1 MRTSASSKPTPS
13 SRRGQGRESGPFA
26 SGTDRVCDNLLD
38 VDQDWREIRSAA
50 TVVAA
55 RPGLKGPEVLV
66 LRPAPDSEL
75 LSGYVD
81 TDDESVSEYVMFPG
95 GLIEP
100 GDEDLAARWFGT
112 PEEAARAC
120 AVRKLAAEA
129 RLVLTGEGLREAQP
143 DHPLTAVDAAPPRP
157 EQLVQ
162 IWRWITPVRIPVRFD
177 ARFFA
182 VEAPGGL
189 EPKADGREGTCV
201 WWARPVDVLNDWLA
215 SRCRLFW
222 PTMKIMYALSR
233 RATTRGILSLRL
245 PQEEL
250 AREDAHGSR
259 GRPPGEP

>member
-1 MRTSASSKPTPS
+1 MAQHHRVT
-13 SRRGQGRESGPFA
+13 RE
-26 SGTDRVCDNLLD
+26 TRL
-38 VDQDWREIRSAA
+38 AA
-50 TVVAA
+50 TVIAA

-66 LRPAPDSEL
+66 LRPTPDSEA

-81 TDDESVSEYVMFPG
+81 TDHESVSDYVMFPG

-100 GDEDLAARWFGT
+100 GDEDLAARWFGA
-112 PEEAARAC
+112 PQEAARAC

-129 RLVLTGEGLREAQP
+129 RLALTAEGLRETRSN
-143 DHPLTAVDAAPPRP
+143 DPLAAVEAAPPGP

-162 IWRWITPVRIPVRFD
+162 IWRWITPARIPVRFD

-182 VEAPGGL
+182 IEAPGGL
-189 EPKADGREGTCV
+189 EPTADGREAIRV
-201 WWARPVDVLNDWLA
+201 WWARPVDILNDWLA

-233 RATTRGILSLRL
+233 RATITGILSLRL

-250 AREDAHGSR
+250 APDDAQGSR
-259 GRPPGEP
+259 GEPLGET